1 MDALNKKCEFIQRQI
16 HKIINGS
23 LAQRDGRMRKGDRI
37 VSINGHLLKGVTH
50 RKALEIM
57 KCLRPE
63 IVLVIARPTE
73 VDTDADQAA
82 DVESK
87 DTRDVLITIG
97 STDRST
103 GAESIV
109 SQRNDLVDMD
119 NLMDNI
125 YKANLI
131 KDGAALGFILE
142 GGKDS
147 PLGDRPLA
155 IKRIFKGKCKLY
167 V

>member
-1 MDALNKKCEFIQRQI
+1 
-16 HKIINGS
+16 

-37 VSINGHLLKGVTH
+37 VCINGQSLKGVTH

-57 KCLRPE
+57 KCPRPE
-63 IVLVIARPTE
+63 IVLVIARPIEDHLLIEKSEKQMDLLIDDQSALLIGPELEMTNENAAYGTATE
-73 VDTDADQAA
+73 NYQ
-82 DVESK
+82 
-87 DTRDVLITIG
+87 
-97 STDRST
+97 
-103 GAESIV
+103 
-109 SQRNDLVDMD
+109 
-119 NLMDNI
+119 I

-155 IKRIFKGKCKLY
+155 IKRIFKGQYTDILIINNLFMLTIICIIWFN
-167 V
+167 